1 MDKNKSDKSGD
12 NRYFWSEM
20 SVNDCGKCDKC
31 EPKCKKGKKCDK
43 PYKYDNCDIIKYI
56 CRLLEEQKESLKNTE
71 KILKLLTNSKYGLKE
86 IKEEVSDIEEAV
98 LSPTFGLEEIKT
110 EIAVIEEA
118 ILSPTYGLAEI
129 KSEVAAIE
137 EVLLGATFNVGAI
150 AAAVLSPTYGLA
162 EIKSEISAI
171 EEAVLSPTFGL
182 EEIKSEISAIE
193 EAVLSPTFGLAEIKT
208 EIIQILDTLANGED
222 FTTGAFVLNEDAGSV
237 LVNVLNRTAEEV
249 EVTVTQ
255 IIFDSTGAITGTTSQ
270 LLVIPPNTTTTV
282 AFPANGSDI
291 DLAQVEIQFQGLVDG
306 VYGWVGARIE
316 NENDPLAPSIFVPSN
331 IFTNQDLS
339 PIVIA
344 P

>member
-1 MDKNKSDKSGD
+1 MDKNKSDKSGN

-43 PYKYDNCDIIKYI
+43 PYKYDNCDDIIKYI

-71 KILKLLTNSKYGLKE
+71 KILKLLTN
-86 IKEEVSDIEEAV
+86 
-98 LSPTFGLEEIKT
+98 
-110 EIAVIEEA
+110 
-118 ILSPTYGLAEI
+118 
-129 KSEVAAIE
+129 
-137 EVLLGATFNVGAI
+137 
-150 AAAVLSPTYGLA
+150 
-162 EIKSEISAI
+162 
-171 EEAVLSPTFGL
+171 
-182 EEIKSEISAIE
+182 
-193 EAVLSPTFGLAEIKT
+193 GLAEIKT

>member
-1 MDKNKSDKSGD
+1 M
-12 NRYFWSEM
+12 
-20 SVNDCGKCDKC
+20 
-31 EPKCKKGKKCDK
+31 
-43 PYKYDNCDIIKYI
+43 
-56 CRLLEEQKESLKNTE
+56 
-71 KILKLLTNSKYGLKE
+71 
-86 IKEEVSDIEEAV
+86 A
-98 LSPTFGLEEIKT
+98 EIKT
-110 EIAVIEEA
+110 EV
-118 ILSPTYGLAEI
+118 
-129 KSEVAAIE
+129 
-137 EVLLGATFNVGAI
+137 
-150 AAAVLSPTYGLA
+150 
-162 EIKSEISAI
+162 SAI
-171 EEAVLSPTFGL
+171 EDAILSPTFGL
-182 EEIKSEISAIE
+182 EEIKSEVSAIE
-193 EAVLSPTFGLAEIKT
+193 DAVLSPTFGLAEIKT

>member
-1 MDKNKSDKSGD
+1 M
-12 NRYFWSEM
+12 
-20 SVNDCGKCDKC
+20 
-31 EPKCKKGKKCDK
+31 
-43 PYKYDNCDIIKYI
+43 
-56 CRLLEEQKESLKNTE
+56 
-71 KILKLLTNSKYGLKE
+71 
-86 IKEEVSDIEEAV
+86 
-98 LSPTFGLEEIKT
+98 
-110 EIAVIEEA
+110 
-118 ILSPTYGLAEI
+118 
-129 KSEVAAIE
+129 
-137 EVLLGATFNVGAI
+137 
-150 AAAVLSPTYGLA
+150 
-162 EIKSEISAI
+162 
-171 EEAVLSPTFGL
+171 